1 MQVAL
6 LESGGKRNQR
16 QGIKMTNDLQKAINL
31 ADAGQNVL
39 SINRA
44 LISIAIT
51 LKEIRDQ
58 LEANSVQR

>member
-1 MQVAL
+1 MQVAP
-6 LESGGKRNQR
+6 LESGGKKSQR

-58 LEANSVQR
+58 LEANSVR

>member
-6 LESGGKRNQR
+6 LESGGKKNQR

-58 LEANSVQR
+58 LEANSEV

>member
-16 QGIKMTNDLQKAINL
+16 QGIKMTDDLQKAINL

-58 LEANSVQR
+58 LEANSVR

>member
-1 MQVAL
+1 MQVAP
-6 LESGGKRNQR
+6 LESGGKKNQR
-16 QGIKMTNDLQKAINL
+16 QGIKMTDDLQKAINL

-58 LEANSVQR
+58 LEVNSVR

>member
-1 MQVAL
+1 MQVAP
-6 LESGGKRNQR
+6 LESGGKKSQR

-51 LKEIRDQ
+51 LKEIKDQ
-58 LEANSVQR
+58 LEANSVR

>member
-1 MQVAL
+1 MQVAP
-6 LESGGKRNQR
+6 LESGGKKSQR
-16 QGIKMTNDLQKAINL
+16 QGLKMTNDLQKAINL

-58 LEANSVQR
+58 LEANSVR

>member
-1 MQVAL
+1 
-6 LESGGKRNQR
+6 
-16 QGIKMTNDLQKAINL
+16 MTDDLQKAINL

-58 LEANSVQR
+58 LEANSVR